1 MVGMSR
7 TILANGVDNSA
18 MVKTGH
24 YHSHNR
30 PIEVKNGQYP
40 TSRKEHIANRE
51 QIVYIAPSLAVR
63 CRSSES
69 GPIRS
74 GSNDHRVTSRR
85 RFHHG

>member
-51 QIVYIAPSLAVR
+51 QIVYIALLDPGR
-63 CRSSES
+63 RSVVGLPNPGHKEWEQ
-69 GPIRS
+69 
-74 GSNDHRVTSRR
+74 
-85 RFHHG
+85 